1 MLIKRWIFYES
12 DDFEIRLPFYIS
24 FSTFWNIFGGLCT
37 QVFHLSACGK
47 RWLEVICVIE
57 SKVIQPQPKYKT
69 KKFQNLVRKRLL
81 RDIRWNQKQIGI
93 SNCVLLGLITNTITQ
108 LNSLFVCFLFV
119 DPGLSVETFF
129 EKDGEAENGGVEF
142 QIGDID
148 TSVHFYLRLKKI
160 SCRVCLLFY
169 WLFGDKI

>member
-37 QVFHLSACGK
+37 QVFYLSACGK

-57 SKVIQPQPKYKT
+57 SKFIQPQPKYKT

-93 SNCVLLGLITNTITQ
+93 SKCVLLGLITNTIH
-108 LNSLFVCFLFV
+108 SWIPCLFVFCLLTLAWV
-119 DPGLSVETFF
+119 
-129 EKDGEAENGGVEF
+129 
-142 QIGDID
+142 
-148 TSVHFYLRLKKI
+148 LRHSLKKMEKQKMGA
-160 SCRVCLLFY
+160 LNF
-169 WLFGDKI
+169 K

>member
-1 MLIKRWIFYES
+1 M
-12 DDFEIRLPFYIS
+12 
-24 FSTFWNIFGGLCT
+24 
-37 QVFHLSACGK
+37 
-47 RWLEVICVIE
+47 
-57 SKVIQPQPKYKT
+57 
-69 KKFQNLVRKRLL
+69 
-81 RDIRWNQKQIGI
+81 
-93 SNCVLLGLITNTITQ
+93 LLGLITNTITQ

-169 WLFGDKI
+169 